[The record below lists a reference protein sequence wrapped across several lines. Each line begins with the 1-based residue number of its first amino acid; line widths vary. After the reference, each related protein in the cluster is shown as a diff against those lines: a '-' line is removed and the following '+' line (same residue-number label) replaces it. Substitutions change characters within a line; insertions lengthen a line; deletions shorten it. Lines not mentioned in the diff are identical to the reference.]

1 MPAISDRQ
9 TVHGRP
15 LLMTQSLRAV
25 AIETVTVRA
34 VWKIGTASDV

>member
-15 LLMTQSLRAV
+15 LVMTQTLLAIAV
-25 AIETVTVRA
+25 ETVTVRA